1 MLYLYEE
8 LELCKTETQ
17 VGDDANWDAQGYAQH
32 SLRDACTKQQNP
44 DFLVATVFGPT
55 SEIAVLL

>member
-17 VGDDANWDAQGYAQH
+17 VVMMLIGMRKDTRNIDYEMRVPCSQI
-32 SLRDACTKQQNP
+32 R
-44 DFLVATVFGPT
+44 T
-55 SEIAVLL
+55 S